1 LFLSV
6 LPLIVAI
13 VAAVPAIALRFTHLH
28 LEPWLGALI
37 FGAGIVAAA
46 YMLSVACEVAQKDMS
61 RAFAIALLAI
71 LAVLPEYAVDFYFA
85 WMAPHIPQ
93 YTHYATANMTGAN
106 RLLIGFG
113 WAFLIFLYWLKTK
126 KRGIT
131 LEKTYGIELSF
142 LAIATI
148 YSFMIPLKGR
158 LDLLDTL
165 VLVFLFGLYMFQAA
179 REHKVEP
186 ELEGCAATLGCL
198 LPAVRRPIVV
208 FLFLYS
214 GLIILAATEPFAE
227 SLLALGKALGI
238 DEFILVQW
246 LAPLASESPEIIVAT
261 IFALKMHASEGFGA
275 LVSSKVNQWTLLI
288 GTLPVVYSVS
298 AGRPGALHM
307 DGRQVEEVAL
317 TAAQSLFAVAILSDF
332 NFNVWEGLALFVLF
346 IVQLLIPMPAVRW
359 GFTAG
364 YIVLAILVVIISK
377 EKRRGLA
384 SLIASPIRRMGGKEQ
399 C

>member
-1 LFLSV
+1 MFLNI
-6 LPLIVAI
+6 LPLIIAAV
-13 VAAVPAIALRFTHLH
+13 VAVPAVAMRFVNMQI
-28 LEPWLGALI
+28 EPWLGTLL
-37 FGAGIVAAA
+37 FGGGIVAAA
-46 YMLSVACEVAQKDMS
+46 YMLSVACEVAQLDMS
-61 RAFAIALLAI
+61 RTLAIALLAI

-85 WMAPHIPQ
+85 WMAPHEPI

-113 WAFLIFLYWLKTK
+113 WAFLVFLYWLKTRK
-126 KRGIT
+126 KGIT

-148 YSFMIPLKGR
+148 YSFIIPLKGR
-158 LDLLDTL
+158 LDLLDTV
-165 VLVFLFGLYMFQAA
+165 VLVFLFGFYMFQAA

-186 ELEGCAATLGCL
+186 ELEGCAATVGCL
-198 LPAVRRPIVV
+198 TPAVRRPIVV
-208 FLFLYS
+208 LLFLYA

-227 SLLALGKALGI
+227 SLLALGKSLGI

-261 IFALKMHASEGFGA
+261 IFALKMRSGEGFGA

-288 GTLPVVYSVS
+288 GTLPLVYSVS

-332 NFNVWEGLALFVLF
+332 HFNIWEAMVLFGLF
-346 IVQLLIPMPAVRW
+346 IVQLFIPIPTVRW

-377 EKRRGLA
+377 EKRRGLG
-384 SLIASPIRRMGGKEQ
+384 SLIASPLKRMRRQK
-399 C
+399 

>member
-1 LFLSV
+1 MFLSI
-6 LPLIVAI
+6 LPLV
-13 VAAVPAIALRFTHLH
+13 VAALVAAPAVALRFIPVH

-37 FGAGIVAAA
+37 FGGGIVSAA
-46 YMLSVACEVAQKDMS
+46 YMLSVACEVAQLDMS
-61 RAFAIALLAI
+61 RALAIALLAI

-85 WMAPHIPQ
+85 WMAPHVPV

-113 WAFLIFLYWLKTK
+113 WAFLVFLYWLKTRK
-126 KRGIT
+126 KGIT

-148 YSFMIPLKGR
+148 YSFIIPLKGR

-186 ELEGCAATLGCL
+186 ELEGCAATVGCL
-198 LPAVRRPIVV
+198 IPAIRRPIVV
-208 FLFLYS
+208 FLFLYA

-227 SLLALGKALGI
+227 SLLALGKGLGI

-261 IFALKMHASEGFGA
+261 IFALKMRPGEGFGA

-288 GTLPVVYSVS
+288 GTLPIVYSVS

-332 NFNVWEGLALFVLF
+332 NFNIWEGIVLFVLF
-346 IVQLLIPMPAVRW
+346 AIQLFIPIPAVRW

-364 YIVLAILVVIISK
+364 YIVLAILVVAISR
-377 EKRRGLA
+377 EKRKGLG
-384 SLIASPIRRMGGKEQ
+384 SLIASPVRRMRGRK
-399 C
+399 

>member
-1 LFLSV
+1 MIS
-6 LPLIVAI
+6 
-13 VAAVPAIALRFTHLH
+13 AAVAVPSVALRFTHMH
-28 LEPWLGALI
+28 LEPWLGALV
-37 FGAGIVAAA
+37 FGGGIVAAA
-46 YMLSVACEVAQKDMS
+46 YMLSVACEVAQLDMS
-61 RAFAIALLAI
+61 RALAIALLAI

-85 WMAPHIPQ
+85 WMAPHDPV

-126 KRGIT
+126 KRGIV
-131 LEKTYGIELSF
+131 LDRSYGIELSF
-142 LAIATI
+142 LAIATL
-148 YSFMIPLKGR
+148 YSFLIPLKGR
-158 LDLLDTL
+158 LDLLDTV

-179 REHKVEP
+179 RAHKIEP
-186 ELEGCAATLGCL
+186 HLEGCAATVGCL
-198 LPAVRRPIVV
+198 LPPIRRPLVV
-208 FLFLYS
+208 ALFLYS

-227 SLLALGKALGI
+227 SLLALGKGLGI

-261 IFALKMHASEGFGA
+261 IFALKMRPGEGFGA

-288 GTLPVVYSVS
+288 GTLPIVYSLS

-332 NFNVWEGLALFVLF
+332 HFNVWEAMALFGLF
-346 IVQLLIPMPAVRW
+346 IVQLLIPIPAVRW
-359 GFTAG
+359 GFTVG
-364 YIVLAILVVIISK
+364 YIVLAVLVVAISK
-377 EKRRGLA
+377 EKRRGLG
-384 SLIASPIRRMGGKEQ
+384 SLIASPIKRMRGEQ
-399 C
+399 